1 MKFLTIIRHAKSS
14 WKEQSLPDFDRP
26 LNKRGKAD
34 APEMGRRL
42 AARGVRPDF
51 VVTSPARRARR
62 TALAVAKELGLDKGK
77 IIQEG
82 SIYEAGLTALVNLVG
97 GFDDKADHVVLV
109 GHNPG
114 LTGLAEYLS
123 GEMFGNIP
131 TGGAVGLEFD
141 TGSWRDLKRGAGQVL
156 FADFPK
162 DVQEGD

>member
-1 MKFLTIIRHAKSS
+1 MKLLIIVRHAKSS
-14 WKEQSLPDFDRP
+14 WKEPSLADFDRP

-42 AARGVRPDF
+42 AARGVRPDL
-51 VVTSPARRARR
+51 VVSSPARRARK
-62 TALAVAKELGLDKGK
+62 TAQAVVKELGLDKDG
-77 IIQEG
+77 IVEEG
-82 SIYEAGLTALVNLVG
+82 AIYEAGLSTLAALTRGL
-97 GFDDKADHVVLV
+97 DDKSEQVVLV

-114 LTGLAEYLS
+114 LTELAEYLS

-141 TGSWRDLKRGAGQVL
+141 VDSWSDLKRGAGQVL

-162 DVQEGD
+162 DARGG